1 MVESTSAFPDSGAAG
16 HGESLRD
23 DVPWSGPAHPLKGS
37 ALHALVRRQATA
49 ADADR
54 RLGFVPAQVH

>member
-1 MVESTSAFPDSGAAG
+1 MAESTSAFPDSGAAG

-23 DVPWSGPAHPLKGS
+23 DAPWAGPAHPLKGS
-37 ALHALVRRQATA
+37 ALHALVRRQA